1 MILGDIKKRKNSKLF
16 KNNCYNFYTE
26 KIVMGFVAIVTFL
39 LSFGVIL
46 KESKQFRR
54 R

>member
-1 MILGDIKKRKNSKLF
+1 MILGDIKKIKNSKLF

-26 KIVMGFVAIVTFL
+26 KIVMGFVAIV
-39 LSFGVIL
+39 SFGVIL